1 MGRIV
6 SIHSYRGGTGKS
18 NLTANIGY
26 QLAARGHKV
35 AILDTDLQSPGVHMV
50 LQLAASRLTHTVS
63 DYLFE
68 KCEIQDAAYDM
79 SNELP
84 EGSDGQLWLLPSSM
98 QVDTIVRI
106 AADGYDVGRLNDQLL
121 RLVDD
126 LSLDFLLIDTHPGL
140 NRETML
146 TTAVSNV
153 LLVVLRPDTQD
164 MHGTAVLMKVADR
177 LGVPHIYMIG
187 NKVPRG
193 VDDDALRK
201 RVRELF
207 DHDVLGT
214 LTLSE
219 EIAALGSQGLFSVK
233 LPEHP
238 ASRALQ
244 EIVDGLLTRIEAEGA
259 DGAQT

>member
-68 KCEIQDAAYDM
+68 KCEIRDAAYDM

-84 EGSDGQLWLLPSSM
+84 VRALGQLWLLPSSM

-106 AADGYDVGRLNDQLL
+106 AADGYDVG
-121 RLVDD
+121 
-126 LSLDFLLIDTHPGL
+126 
-140 NRETML
+140 
-146 TTAVSNV
+146 
-153 LLVVLRPDTQD
+153 
-164 MHGTAVLMKVADR
+164 
-177 LGVPHIYMIG
+177 
-187 NKVPRG
+187 
-193 VDDDALRK
+193 
-201 RVRELF
+201 
-207 DHDVLGT
+207 
-214 LTLSE
+214 
-219 EIAALGSQGLFSVK
+219 
-233 LPEHP
+233 
-238 ASRALQ
+238 
-244 EIVDGLLTRIEAEGA
+244 GA
-259 DGAQT
+259 DGLVGFKTRTAVGDWQAKAGQTPTCFPDADMVHNVR